1 MAVNKKYGGRTK
13 GTPNKITNVN
23 RAFIS
28 DLLNN
33 QGNSIE
39 LALQALYDQNKQAYL
54 SCIVKMLEFI
64 IPRLTPIEAEENEEQ
79 RATHVFKLKGT
90 DKITFNGN

>member
-1 MAVNKKYGGRTK
+1 MHGKKTGGRK
-13 GTPNKITNVN
+13 VGIPNKVTQVN

-33 QGNSIE
+33 QGNNIE
-39 LALQALYDQNKQAYL
+39 LALQHLYNQNKQAYL
-54 SCIVKMLEFI
+54 SCIIKLLDHVL
-64 IPRLTPIEAEENEEQ
+64 PRLKDQDIEDDDRVRN
-79 RATHVFKLKGT
+79 THVFKLSGN